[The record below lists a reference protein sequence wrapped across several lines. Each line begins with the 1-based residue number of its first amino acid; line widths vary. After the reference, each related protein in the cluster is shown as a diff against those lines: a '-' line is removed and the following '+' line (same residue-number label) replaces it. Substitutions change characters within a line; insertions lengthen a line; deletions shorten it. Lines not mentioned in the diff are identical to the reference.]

1 MNKTLEVIRFEIVR
15 SLKKPSFW
23 IAAILI
29 PVGFALYIAFA
40 SFSGYN
46 AEEAISKATDTSDSK
61 LAILDESGYIKV
73 PEFVNSKG
81 EKQSAELV
89 VSKDEGIENVKNKT
103 YDIFYYI
110 PSNFAETKKVE
121 AYTKPEKS
129 SLISDYSSPIKLMLN
144 STAMANIDPIDLL
157 VITGQINV
165 DTTTF
170 DNKDDHVIDSSER
183 IQSII
188 GPAIGLACFYILMIV
203 LGQRLTAAMV
213 EEKENRISE
222 LILTSVKPAQL
233 MFGKVVSLMVVG
245 IIQLLV
251 LVLPI
256 LALYKIAQ
264 GANIFPENF
273 NISLDVMSILQ
284 YLLFLIVSYFLFTAM
299 SLFIGVISPT
309 AKDANS
315 YSSFMVIMV
324 ILPVFFISALM
335 VEPTALSYF
344 LSYFPPSAPIAIMLR
359 AVFGNLQAW
368 EYWVGLAEIALVG
381 ALVVKLDSHIFR
393 KNAIEF
399 TSKINFKNLLS
410 KPRKSWKK

>member
-1 MNKTLEVIRFEIVR
+1 MNKTLEVIRFEIMR

-29 PVGFALYIAFA
+29 PIGFALYIAFA
-40 SFSGYN
+40 SLSGYN
-46 AEEAISKATDTSDSK
+46 AGEAISNATDTSDSK
-61 LAILDESGYIKV
+61 LAIFDESGYIKS

-89 VSKDEGIENVKNKT
+89 TNKDEGIASVKDKT

-129 SLISDYSSPIKLMLN
+129 SLISDYSLPIKTMLSN
-144 STAMANIDPIDLL
+144 TAMANVDPIDLL
-157 VITGQINV
+157 VITGQIDV
-165 DTTTF
+165 DTTVY
-170 DNKDDHVIDSSER
+170 DNKDDHVIDSGER
-183 IQSII
+183 IQAII
-188 GPAIGLACFYILMIV
+188 GPAIALACFYILMIV
-203 LGQRLTAAMV
+203 LGNRLTAAMV

-233 MFGKVVSLMVVG
+233 IFGKIVSLMVVG

-251 LVLPI
+251 LVLPV

-264 GANIFPENF
+264 NASIFPEYLNF
-273 NISLDVMSILQ
+273 SLDILSILQ
-284 YLLFLIVSYFLFTAM
+284 FLLFLVVSYFLFTAM
-299 SLFIGVISPT
+299 SVFIGVISPT

-324 ILPVFFISALM
+324 ILPIFFINAFMADPSAL
-335 VEPTALSYF
+335 TYF

-359 AVFGNLQAW
+359 GVFGTLPAW
-368 EYWVGLAEIALVG
+368 EFWLSLAEIAIAGMLIM
-381 ALVVKLDSHIFR
+381 KLDSHIFR

-399 TSKINFKNLLS
+399 TSKINFKKLFS
-410 KPRKSWKK
+410 TPRKSWKK

>member
-1 MNKTLEVIRFEIVR
+1 MNKTLEVIRFEIMR

-40 SFSGYN
+40 GFVGYN
-46 AEEAISKATDTSDSK
+46 AEETIMSATDTSDSK
-61 LAILDESGYIKV
+61 LAIYDESGYIKA
-73 PEFVNSKG
+73 PEFVNPSG

-89 VSKDEGIENVKNKT
+89 TSKDEGIEKVKDKT
-103 YDIFYYI
+103 YDIFYYL
-110 PSNFAETKKVE
+110 PSDFAEAKKVE
-121 AYTKPEKS
+121 IYTKPEKS
-129 SLISDYSSPIKLMLN
+129 SLISDYSSPIRSILN
-144 STAMANIDPIDLL
+144 MTALQNVDQVDYL
-157 VITGQINV
+157 VITNAINY

-170 DNKDDHVIDSSER
+170 DSKDDHIIDNGER
-183 IQSII
+183 IKSII

-222 LILTSVKPAQL
+222 LILTSLKPAQL
-233 MFGKVVSLMVVG
+233 MLGKVVSLMVVG

-251 LVLPI
+251 LVLPV

-264 GANIFPENF
+264 GANIFPNNF
-273 NISLDVMSILQ
+273 NISLDILSILQ

-368 EYWVGLAEIALVG
+368 EFWVALAEIAIVG

-399 TSKINFKNLLS
+399 TSKINFKKLFS
-410 KPRKSWKK
+410 APRKSWKK